1 LEGDNPISGMSV
13 VLPALTPA
21 LIPCQH
27 AWVLAIS
34 NIGNFQGDEPLLPTD
49 LLGGGTADY
58 TLTG

>member
-1 LEGDNPISGMSV
+1 VI
-13 VLPALTPA
+13 LPALTPA